1 MFLVFLK
8 ILVPFLF
15 KKTPKLCIC
24 AIHLRDFRSIE
35 HFIKIFFPRVL
46 PSLSKL
52 QKKWQGSE
60 FCGQMVEVNPENFN
74 AEILIRDYCVK
85 NSQKNRNIVKILKN

>member
-8 ILVPFLF
+8 LLAPFLF

-24 AIHLRDFRSIE
+24 AINLRDFRSIE
-35 HFIKIFFPRVL
+35 HFIKIFSLRVL

-52 QKKWQGSE
+52 QKKWLGNE
-60 FCGQMVEVNPENFN
+60 FCGQIVEVNPENFN
-74 AEILIRDYCVK
+74 EEILIRDYCVK
-85 NSQKNRNIVKILKN
+85 NLQKSRNIVKTLKK